1 MSTTTTTDDQQP
13 PQLTNGEVKSSPT
26 EIESTDNGNADSS
39 PEMEST
45 ANEDLDLNPK
55 EVKQVKNDD
64 EIKEEGNKT
73 FTMREL
79 LNELKNGDG
88 NEGSEPAADT
98 ATPRRLDEFRVVPDI
113 ATLVADS
120 EVAPDTATL
129 CRCYVTMDVT
139 FTTSVRFDFRFAD
152 SEVAP
157 YTATPFGFDFVLI
170 MYYSISRSSECL
182 HVVDSARA
190 LLSLERDV
198 TMVCL
203 NERLGVVLAGDGA
216 EVVLAMNDYA
226 TLSG

>member
-1 MSTTTTTDDQQP
+1 MSTTTTDDQQP
-13 PQLTNGEVKSSPT
+13 QLTNGDVKSSPT

-45 ANEDLDLNPK
+45 ANKDLDLNPK

-98 ATPRRLDEFRVVPDI
+98 ATPPDFEVAPDT
-113 ATLVADS
+113 ATPFADS
-120 EVAPDTATL
+120 EVAPDTAT
-129 CRCYVTMDVT
+129 
-139 FTTSVRFDFRFAD
+139 
-152 SEVAP
+152 
-157 YTATPFGFDFVLI
+157 PFGFDFVTLVAV
-170 MYYSISRSSECL
+170 SRDV
-182 HVVDSARA
+182 HARA
-190 LLSLERDV
+190 P
-198 TMVCL
+198 
-203 NERLGVVLAGDGA
+203 LGVVLAGDGA